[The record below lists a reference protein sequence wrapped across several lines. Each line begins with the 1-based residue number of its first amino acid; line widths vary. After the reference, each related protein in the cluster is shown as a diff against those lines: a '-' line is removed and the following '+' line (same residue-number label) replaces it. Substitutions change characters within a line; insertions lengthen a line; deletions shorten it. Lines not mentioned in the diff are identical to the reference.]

1 MVRRYKVFLHGFI
14 CGERERLGECKC
26 LHILILYRDICTI
39 GGGCVV
45 SSVWSAWVGSGD
57 VFADLV
63 EEVAEGGGIAGLD
76 DGGEFGELGAD
87 GA

>member
-1 MVRRYKVFLHGFI
+1 MSSLFMRSAGCNGYNSYNGYIGYYRSGAGLCRRTGL
-14 CGERERLGECKC
+14 
-26 LHILILYRDICTI
+26 
-39 GGGCVV
+39 
-45 SSVWSAWVGSGD
+45 GD
-57 VFADLV
+57 VVADLV

>member
-1 MVRRYKVFLHGFI
+1 MKARKKYIVRRYTEDENVRRV
-14 CGERERLGECKC
+14 C
-26 LHILILYRDICTI
+26 
-39 GGGCVV
+39 
-45 SSVWSAWVGSGD
+45 GSGD